1 MAESPSASDGL
12 HSIEDALE
20 ALRQGITLLD
30 TEWVALDA
38 AAGRILAADISA
50 TIDVPPFDTSAMDGF
65 ALDHR
70 HAGAWLAVSQRI
82 AAGETAIPLAPGT
95 CARLFTGSPI
105 PEGAD
110 CVVMQERVELCD
122 ATGNQPTAPETCADK
137 SVRQALMPA
146 SLRAGDS
153 IRKRGQ
159 DVAAGSRLLA
169 AGTRLNAA
177 ALGMLA
183 GQGIAEVEVRCRP
196 RVALLSTGDELVEPG
211 LPLSAGQIYNSNRP
225 MLSELVASFGAEIV
239 ITGTLPDCADTTR
252 EQLRQAAELAD
263 VVITTGGVSVGE
275 EDHVKTVIESLGTLD
290 LWRLALRPGKP
301 LALGRIERDDGSPC
315 RVLGLPGNPV
325 SSFVGAWLFVRPML
339 GALLGATA
347 MSALPEWPATS
358 NFTTQTGPRR
368 HYMRVE
374 LVPGATGLCAEAF
387 SSQDSGVLSSCF
399 AADALAVI
407 TENTSIEPG
416 DRIICLPL
424 SNDF

>member
-1 MAESPSASDGL
+1 MAEPTSAHSGL
-12 HSIEDALE
+12 HSIEDALD
-20 ALRQGITLLD
+20 ALRKDVTLLG
-30 TEWVALDA
+30 TEWVTLDA
-38 AAGRILAADISA
+38 AAGRILAADVCAI
-50 TIDVPPFDTSAMDGF
+50 IDVPPFDTSAMDGY
-65 ALDHR
+65 ALSHGD
-70 HAGAWLAVSQRI
+70 AGAWLSISQRI
-82 AAGETAIPLAPGT
+82 AAGDSASPLTPGT

-110 CVVMQERVELCD
+110 CVVMQERVELNG
-122 ATGNQPTAPETCADK
+122 TTSGHPTVAEAGADK
-137 SVRQALMPA
+137 DTCQALMPA
-146 SLRAGDS
+146 SLKVGDS

-183 GQGIAEVEVRCRP
+183 GQGIADVEVRSRP
-196 RVALLSTGDELVEPG
+196 RVALLSTGDELVDPG
-211 LPLSAGQIYNSNRP
+211 MSLSPGQIYNTNRP

-252 EQLRQAAELAD
+252 QQLSQAAELAD

-275 EDHVKTVIESLGTLD
+275 EDHVKAVIESLGTLD

-301 LALGRIERDDGSPC
+301 LAVGRIERDDGSAC

-339 GALLGATA
+339 GALLGAPT
-347 MSALPEWPATS
+347 MSALPQWPAIS
-358 NFTTQTGPRR
+358 NFATRTGPRR
-368 HYMRVE
+368 HYMRVQ
-374 LVPGATGLCAEAF
+374 LTPGEDGLHAEAF
-387 SSQDSGVLSSCF
+387 ASQDSGVLSSCF
-399 AADALAVI
+399 TADALAVI